1 MWQSTY
7 GTERE
12 SGTYNNEV
20 TYRLNGPLLKMKT
33 ILLFETMENETVLV
47 RDKTYLKFDLWMIID
62 FNSPIL

>member
-12 SGTYNNEV
+12 SETYNNEV
-20 TYRLNGPLLKMKT
+20 TYRLNSPLLKMKT

-47 RDKTYLKFDLWMIID
+47 RDKTYLKFDFWMIID